1 MSCSSR
7 RGSFILLL
15 IVRGGVFQIVDSV
28 HQEGV
33 GMGSFRLLIMFCS
46 SKRGYFIL
54 LLIERGVFHIV
65 YSIDQERGGWDLSYC

>member
-1 MSCSSR
+1 M
-7 RGSFILLL
+7 FIKEG
-15 IVRGGVFQIVDSV
+15 IFHIATHREGGGVFQIVDSV

-33 GMGSFRLLIMFCS
+33 GMGSFRLLIMFCL

-65 YSIDQERGGWDLSYC
+65 YSIDRERGEWDLSYC